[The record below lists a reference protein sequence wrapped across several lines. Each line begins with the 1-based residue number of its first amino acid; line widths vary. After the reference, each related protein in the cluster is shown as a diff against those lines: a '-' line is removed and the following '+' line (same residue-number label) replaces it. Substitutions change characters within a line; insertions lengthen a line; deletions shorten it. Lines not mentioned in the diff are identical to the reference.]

1 MDSRLCL
8 TKTNKKGDRLNKVD
22 KKMKKVT
29 VVGLILVL
37 FVTVNTHAVEWGN
50 WTNVTY
56 IYTKT
61 DAALPF
67 VQFKPGSMPG
77 CYQDA
82 GGYLEGDDV
91 DKAYST
97 VLAALMGGRE
107 IRPLYE
113 IRSDEGWG
121 MCRIKSIY
129 IR

>member
-1 MDSRLCL
+1 
-8 TKTNKKGDRLNKVD
+8 
-22 KKMKKVT
+22 MKKVT
-29 VVGLILVL
+29 FVGLIFML
-37 FVTVNTHAVEWGN
+37 FLAFNANAIEWGN
-50 WTNVTY
+50 WSTVSY
-56 IYTKT
+56 IFTKT
-61 DAALPF
+61 DTALPF
-67 VQFKPGSMPG
+67 VHFKTGSMPG